1 MRDIYD
7 NPPVEEW
14 LQEQKDILPNGPL
27 GTLTPIEV
35 ELIADIPPE
44 SVNLLKQYL
53 DGKLG
58 IMGLMTSLEG
68 LKMKLD
74 ANPLRSNL

>member
-1 MRDIYD
+1 M
-7 NPPVEEW
+7 
-14 LQEQKDILPNGPL
+14 PNGPL
-27 GTLTPIEV
+27 GTLTPSEV

-44 SVNLLKQYL
+44 GVSLLKNYF

-74 ANPLRSNL
+74 AKAQIQSR